1 MNFRSAQQAL
11 SQYRTIE
18 VEANAATAN
27 PHRVVQMLF
36 GGAQD
41 RIARAKGALLRGD
54 RPAKGRD
61 IGTVID
67 IFSVLQSGLNL
78 PQGGALAANLADL
91 YDYMIRCLLE
101 ANNAND
107 AGKLDE
113 VAALVGEIRA
123 GWDGIAIEVNPR

>member
-78 PQGGALAANLADL
+78 PQGGALAANLAS
-91 YDYMIRCLLE
+91 RCRQR
-101 ANNAND
+101 
-107 AGKLDE
+107 
-113 VAALVGEIRA
+113 IP
-123 GWDGIAIEVNPR
+123 VNL